1 MRPHV
6 DQRQAQVLALVRA
19 RGSVRVADLAH
30 ELGVSPVTLRRD
42 IEAMAARGEIHRMHG
57 VISRVEATRHVS
69 PEAAGSGRAQA
80 QAGPGAGLVIGM
92 VVPTTEYYYAEVV
105 RGAREVVE
113 ARGARLTVGLTRYL
127 PGEDRTQADRL
138 LSTGADGLLLTP
150 NWDAGSAAPGEGA
163 WTAEL
168 DVPTVLVE
176 RAAPPGHPAA
186 ALDRVVSDHA
196 HGAARAVQHLVEQ
209 GHRRIALASQET
221 PTTARLRSG
230 FEAAVNALGLEPAPP
245 WPTTAGS
252 GTTGSGAAGSG
263 AAWFG
268 AAGSGAAGFAAAGSG
283 AAGFA
288 AAGSGAAGFAA
299 AGSGAAGFAAA
310 GSGAGAAGSEIAGL
324 SVADRFART
333 LDYLCDAVTSGG
345 VTAALIHS
353 DTDAIMLIPRL
364 QARGVRVP
372 EDLAVITYDDE
383 VAGLA
388 DVPLSAVAPAKHEV
402 GARAATLLFERLA
415 GGAHESPR
423 QHVELLPRLNI
434 RA

>member
-19 RGSVRVADLAH
+19 RGSVRVTDAAR

-42 IEAMAARGEIHRMHG
+42 VEAMAARGEIQRLHG
-57 VISRVEATRHVS
+57 TISRVEHAMPGGT
-69 PEAAGSGRAQA
+69 GSGRTSESGVRGA
-80 QAGPGAGLVIGM
+80 AGPSGPGDGAGLVVGM

-150 NWDAGSAAPGEGA
+150 NWDTGSPGPGEGA

-168 DVPTVLVE
+168 PVPTVLVE
-176 RAAPPGHPAA
+176 RWAPPGHPAA

-196 HGAARAVQHLVEQ
+196 HGAARALQHLVEL
-209 GHRRIALASQET
+209 GHRRIALACQET
-221 PTTARLRSG
+221 PTSARLRAG
-230 FEAAVNALGLEPAPP
+230 YEAAVTALGLEPAPP
-245 WPTTAGS
+245 WPPVGP
-252 GTTGSGAAGSG
+252 GATPVA
-263 AAWFG
+263 
-268 AAGSGAAGFAAAGSG
+268 
-283 AAGFA
+283 
-288 AAGSGAAGFAA
+288 
-299 AGSGAAGFAAA
+299 
-310 GSGAGAAGSEIAGL
+310 EL

-333 LDYLCDAVTSGG
+333 LEYLCGAVSGGGAAGG

-388 DVPLSAVAPAKHEV
+388 DVPLSAVAPAKREV
-402 GARAATLLFERLA
+402 GARAAELLLDRLSGA
-415 GGAHESPR
+415 DGAAYGTQGGPR
-423 QHVELLPRLNI
+423 QHLELLPRLTI
-434 RA
+434 RS

>member
-19 RGSVRVADLAH
+19 RGSVRVADLAR

-57 VISRVEATRHVS
+57 VISRVEA
-69 PEAAGSGRAQA
+69 GRPHASA
-80 QAGPGAGLVIGM
+80 TPAPVPGPGGSRSPALAGGEGLVIGM

-127 PGEDRTQADRL
+127 PGEDRTQAARL

-150 NWDAGSAAPGEGA
+150 NWDAGSPGPGEGA

-168 DVPTVLVE
+168 PVPTVLVE
-176 RAAPPGHPAA
+176 RWAPPGHPAA
-186 ALDRVVSDHA
+186 ALDRVASDHA
-196 HGAARAVQHLVEQ
+196 HGAAAAVQHLAER
-209 GHRRIALASQET
+209 GHRRIALASRAT
-221 PTTARLRSG
+221 PTTPRLRAG
-230 FEAAVNALGLEPAPP
+230 YEAAVAALGLEPAPP
-245 WPTTAGS
+245 WPPAGP
-252 GTTGSGAAGSG
+252 GP
-263 AAWFG
+263 
-268 AAGSGAAGFAAAGSG
+268 
-283 AAGFA
+283 
-288 AAGSGAAGFAA
+288 
-299 AGSGAAGFAAA
+299 
-310 GSGAGAAGSEIAGL
+310 L
-324 SVADRFART
+324 SDADLFART
-333 LDYLCDAVTSGG
+333 LDYLCEAVTAGG

-402 GARAATLLFERLA
+402 GARAAGLLLDRLTTA
-415 GGAHESPR
+415 GEGRDAGEELGSR
-423 QHVELLPRLNI
+423 QHLELLPRLTI
-434 RA
+434 RSR

>member
-19 RGSVRVADLAH
+19 RGSVRVADLAQ

-57 VISRVEATRHVS
+57 VISRVETGRPERGPAARASVS
-69 PEAAGSGRAQA
+69 AAAAAGDRAA
-80 QAGPGAGLVIGM
+80 APAGAEGLVVGM
-92 VVPTTEYYYAEVV
+92 VVPTTEYYYADVV

-150 NWDAGSAAPGEGA
+150 NWDAGSPGPGEGA

-168 DVPTVLVE
+168 PVPTVLVE
-176 RAAPPGHPAA
+176 RWAPPGHPAA
-186 ALDRVVSDHA
+186 ALDRVASDHA
-196 HGAARAVQHLVEQ
+196 HGAATAVQHLVER
-209 GHRRIALASQET
+209 GHRRIALASRAT
-221 PTTARLRSG
+221 PTTPRLRAG
-230 FEAAVNALGLEPAPP
+230 YEAAVAALGLEPAPP
-245 WPTTAGS
+245 WPPAGP
-252 GTTGSGAAGSG
+252 GP
-263 AAWFG
+263 
-268 AAGSGAAGFAAAGSG
+268 
-283 AAGFA
+283 
-288 AAGSGAAGFAA
+288 
-299 AGSGAAGFAAA
+299 
-310 GSGAGAAGSEIAGL
+310 L
-324 SVADRFART
+324 SDADLFART
-333 LDYLCDAVTSGG
+333 LDYLCEAVTAGG
-345 VTAALIHS
+345 VSAALIHS

-388 DVPLSAVAPAKHEV
+388 DVPLSAVAPAKREV
-402 GARAATLLFERLA
+402 GARAAGLLLDRLTAPGEGDGEGDGDRDGACA
-415 GGAHESPR
+415 GGGPR
-423 QHVELLPRLNI
+423 QHVELLPRLTI
-434 RA
+434 RS